1 MRFDRWENSD
11 ASESVTFDQLV
22 GGTGL
27 VPIVPTS
34 VVVAG
39 VGSSASASNL
49 GKVTFAVATSVSLN
63 DVFSAD
69 YQKYRLVWRCNSS
82 ENTTF
87 RMRFRVAGSDV
98 TTSSYVRGL
107 LSVRNS
113 GATFTFSD
121 TGATNFGI
129 TNVNSPAQGRASGV
143 LDFDSPFISSQTTI
157 SGHSVGHDPT
167 SVFFTISG
175 FQHITA
181 ASYTG
186 LTFFPSAGTF
196 LGEVQVFGY
205 NE

>member
-1 MRFDRWENSD
+1 MR
-11 ASESVTFDQLV
+11 L
-22 GGTGL
+22 
-27 VPIVPTS
+27 
-34 VVVAG
+34 
-39 VGSSASASNL
+39 
-49 GKVTFAVATSVSLN
+49 
-63 DVFSAD
+63 
-69 YQKYRLVWRCNSS
+69 
-82 ENTTF
+82 
-87 RMRFRVAGSDV
+87 RVAGSDV

-107 LSVRNS
+107 LSVRSS

-129 TNVNSPAQGRASGV
+129 NNVNSPAQGRASGV

-157 SGHSVGHDPT
+157 SGHSVGHDTT
-167 SVFFTISG
+167 SVFFSISG
-175 FQHITA
+175 FQHTTA